1 MKVHVKGDD
10 NLNKKTFGNHI
21 RAARKMKDLT
31 ADELS
36 KLIGIESKSL
46 YQIEG
51 GRRSTSIPVF
61 VAICNALET
70 SPEYFLSNELNE
82 DLTKLG
88 CRYQSLFDKIQLMSP
103 RELEIMDSFVD
114 SLIKLKE

>member
-1 MKVHVKGDD
+1 MDD
-10 NLNKKTFGNHI
+10 KTFGNHI
-21 RAARKMKDLT
+21 RAARKMKELT

-36 KLIGIESKSL
+36 KQIGIESKSL

-70 SPEYFLSNELNE
+70 SPEYFLSKELNE
-82 DLTKLG
+82 NLTKLG
-88 CRYQSLFDKIQLMSP
+88 TKYQSLFDRMQLMSP
-103 RELEIMDSFVD
+103 KELRMMESFAD
-114 SLIKLKE
+114 TLIKNRD